1 MRQHSRSGAMTTA
14 VQAAATSPSAVD
26 PGALAKEKAA
36 LQKLVAQYAQK
47 IGQGAAASALA
58 SLAKTIKAEAKALGV
73 NVTLPKAPAA
83 AATAVANAVPVAPA
97 ATVTQQGGAVK
108 QVDLVG

>member
-1 MRQHSRSGAMTTA
+1 MTTA
-14 VQAAATSPSAVD
+14 VQSSSTTSAPAVD
-26 PGALAKEKAA
+26 PGTLAKEKAA
-36 LQKLVAQYAQK
+36 LQKLVAQYTQK
-47 IGQGAAASALA
+47 VSQGTAASALA

-97 ATVTQQGGAVK
+97 PTASSQGGAAQ
-108 QVDLVG
+108 QVNLVG